1 LLTTFSVATLKEQK
15 TIANECWNACI
26 VRKQN
31 QKHVIILVEQP
42 LKKLVKSVEEKTDA
56 EEDE

>member
-1 LLTTFSVATLKEQK
+1 MLTTFSVATLKEQK
-15 TIANECWNACI
+15 TIAYECWNACI

>member
-1 LLTTFSVATLKEQK
+1 MLTTFSVATLKEQK
-15 TIANECWNACI
+15 TIANECWIACI

>member
-1 LLTTFSVATLKEQK
+1 MLTTFSVATLKEQK

-42 LKKLVKSVEEKTDA
+42 LKKTDA